1 MRKRNLAATLLM
13 LVAPALLGQTADE
26 LVTKYIQARGGMEKI
41 KTIQSMRMTG
51 TMTTGQLDVPIV
63 MLMKRPNLVRM
74 EFEVQGV
81 TGVRAYDGENGW
93 ALMPFLGTP
102 DATPITGQEL
112 KEFGDQSDIDGGLVD
127 YKAKGSTVELVGKEK
142 VDGADAYKLKV
153 TRKNGDV
160 DTVFLD
166 AVTYLQIREEGQ
178 RTVQGSLKDFETKI
192 GDYRDVEGLKFP
204 YAIVSGVKGD
214 TQHQNLTIQKVEL
227 NVPADASLFKMPRAG
242 ATPPGPSSGPAR

>member
-1 MRKRNLAATLLM
+1 MRKRMIAAALLM
-13 LVAPALLGQTADE
+13 LVVPALFAQTADE

-41 KTIQSMRMTG
+41 KSIQSMRMTG
-51 TMTTGQLDVPIV
+51 TMSTGQLDVPIV

-81 TGVRAYDGENGW
+81 TGVRAYDGQNAW

-102 DATPITGQEL
+102 DAVPITGQEL
-112 KEFGDQSDIDGGLVD
+112 KEFGDQADIDGSLVE
-127 YKAKGSTVELVGKEK
+127 YKAKGNTIELLGKEK

-166 AVTYLQIREEGQ
+166 ATTYLQIREDGQ
-178 RTVQGSLKDFETKI
+178 RTVQGALKDFSTKI

-204 YAIVSGVKGD
+204 YAIVSGVKD
-214 TQHQNLTIQKVEL
+214 APEHQNLTIEKVEL
-227 NVPADASLFKMPRAG
+227 NVPADASLFKMPRAS
-242 ATPPGPSSGPAR
+242 APASGPSAGPAR